1 MNLVNSLA
9 IKYSRSLIV
18 EPNSLDLT
26 TSRKHRRQAS
36 SISSSNPRV
45 TKKTKTLDLVNLSSS
60 SNSNLILSSILKEF
74 LQDPTASFRSL
85 KQELLIK
92 SILLKIP
99 YILAVLPTSIRKSL
113 AYLLISSLSISKV
126 TIVIL
131 PLIRLKYDILKQAK
145 EFNIPYS
152 IFEEN

>member
-1 MNLVNSLA
+1 MAFYLRFFTYFKINSLSSLVESYKASLRIKEVFEQENNLNLVNSLA

-18 EPNSLDLT
+18 ESNSLDLT

-74 LQDPTASFRSL
+74 L
-85 KQELLIK
+85 
-92 SILLKIP
+92 
-99 YILAVLPTSIRKSL
+99 
-113 AYLLISSLSISKV
+113 
-126 TIVIL
+126 
-131 PLIRLKYDILKQAK
+131 
-145 EFNIPYS
+145 
-152 IFEEN
+152 